1 MNVSLRDLA
10 RKIFDFG
17 LGEALARLCSVTTLL
32 LLAHKFGV
40 VFVGIYA
47 LAQGMVQYSYPFIDF
62 GLRHVGA
69 RLIAKYPQA
78 GEEIAL
84 QVQRRR
90 LRMAALLIPILMA
103 YAASVKLPA
112 SGKLFV
118 FSFAAVGSLYA
129 LSLDWAAWGKE
140 HLRLASFGRASVPAC
155 VLLAL
160 LLGHNSENVLWWLV
174 GGNVAGNLLQA
185 AIFSAWWHRHQPAHQ
200 EQIPLEQIRD
210 ALAWRR
216 TSVMGLAWFCN
227 MAFASIDMLMLGV
240 MSNPRQVGLYSAAY
254 RILSQ
259 VLFTYYLMTSVLY
272 PQLAR
277 QSREQRLSM
286 LRSRILLTVG
296 GLGFVIAGIVTL
308 VRRPVIAILFGGD
321 FQAATLLLMLLAW
334 AIPLDFVTSYL
345 TNAYIA
351 WGMEKQILLCT
362 FVAASSNVVLNLF
375 AIPRYGATGTAV
387 NTLISYVILL
397 VSLALVGRSAKELTV
412 EPVREP
418 ELIV

>member
-1 MNVSLRDLA
+1 
-10 RKIFDFG
+10 
-17 LGEALARLCSVTTLL
+17 
-32 LLAHKFGV
+32 
-40 VFVGIYA
+40 
-47 LAQGMVQYSYPFIDF
+47 
-62 GLRHVGA
+62 
-69 RLIAKYPQA
+69 
-78 GEEIAL
+78 
-84 QVQRRR
+84 
-90 LRMAALLIPILMA
+90 
-103 YAASVKLPA
+103 
-112 SGKLFV
+112 
-118 FSFAAVGSLYA
+118 
-129 LSLDWAAWGKE
+129 
-140 HLRLASFGRASVPAC
+140 

-160 LLGHNSENVLWWLV
+160 LLGHNSGNVLWWLV

-308 VRRPVIAILFGGD
+308 VRRRLSGRD
-321 FQAATLLLMLLAW
+321 LAA
-334 AIPLDFVTSYL
+334 D
-345 TNAYIA
+345 
-351 WGMEKQILLCT
+351 
-362 FVAASSNVVLNLF
+362 AARLGNTAGLRDVVPHQRIYCLGHGE
-375 AIPRYGATGTAV
+375 ADPAV
-387 NTLISYVILL
+387 YVRCS
-397 VSLALVGRSAKELTV
+397 VQ
-412 EPVREP
+412 
-418 ELIV
+418 